1 MKKFPLRSLFA
12 LAVFAFSSPL
22 LAGEGQ
28 QRLERFLHD
37 LTTIKAGFV
46 QTLNNAAGE
55 LIEKSEGIMAVQR
68 PGMFR
73 LEYQNPYEQM
83 YVADGNNLWFYDR
96 DLEQVTVK
104 PQSDALGSTP
114 ALLLSTTEPLENNFE
129 VREKG
134 EHEGF
139 HWLELNPKDPDSNFD
154 YVTLAMDG
162 DILRAMEM
170 VDGFGQT
177 TRLLFDP
184 MVRNPGLASDVFSFT
199 PPPGVDVIGE
209 PVIED
214 AE

>member
-1 MKKFPLRSLFA
+1 MKHFSLRSFIA
-12 LAVFAFSSPL
+12 FTVFAFSSPL

-28 QRLERFLHD
+28 QRLERFLND

-46 QTLNNAAGE
+46 QTLNNADGE
-55 LIEKSEGIMAVQR
+55 RIEKSEGIMAVRR

-73 LEYQNPYEQM
+73 LEYQNPYEQL
-83 YVADGNNLWFYDR
+83 YVADTNNIWFYDR

-114 ALLLSTTEPLENNFE
+114 ALLLSTTEPLANNFE

-154 YVTLAMDG
+154 FVTLAMDG
-162 DILRAMEM
+162 DTLRAMEM

-177 TRLLFDP
+177 TRLYFDP
-184 MVRNPGLASDVFSFT
+184 MVRNPELAADVFSFT

-209 PVIED
+209 PVDEG